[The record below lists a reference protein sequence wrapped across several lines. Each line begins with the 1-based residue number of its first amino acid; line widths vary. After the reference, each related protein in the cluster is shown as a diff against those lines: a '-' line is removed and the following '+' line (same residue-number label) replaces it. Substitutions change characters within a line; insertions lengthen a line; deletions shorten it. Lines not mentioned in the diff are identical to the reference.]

1 MKRFIQFITLVTC
14 IITLSSCNSINTNA
28 TAVSS
33 NADRQE
39 NALNEEA
46 LEHYEMMFKDSWLFS
61 PDSEVKIV
69 PISSDKFGVSEE
81 KTDGKTVVYNLGG
94 DIARFISPAILDS
107 KDRFIDHNFTK
118 VFEYHFEMLPDENKI
133 IGTLIIND
141 EIIRKQN
148 ENGLS
153 YLKEVLQENGV
164 EQSEFKYDE
173 GKIFYGNKE
182 VTGDIKDIILDT
194 MYGFPDILRCFEDI
208 EVCVYENSINIDC
221 F

>member
-14 IITLSSCNSINTNA
+14 IITLSSCNSINTKSSCNSINTNA

-81 KTDGKTVVYNLGG
+81 KQMV
-94 DIARFISPAILDS
+94 
-107 KDRFIDHNFTK
+107 
-118 VFEYHFEMLPDENKI
+118 
-133 IGTLIIND
+133 
-141 EIIRKQN
+141 KQ
-148 ENGLS
+148 
-153 YLKEVLQENGV
+153 
-164 EQSEFKYDE
+164 
-173 GKIFYGNKE
+173 
-182 VTGDIKDIILDT
+182 
-194 MYGFPDILRCFEDI
+194 
-208 EVCVYENSINIDC
+208 
-221 F
+221 